1 MNEPRPA
8 APRSVAYLTNLYP
21 ATSHSFIRREIL
33 ALEAAGWQVHRFAHR
48 RGAAACVEPAD
59 LAEQRRTVILL
70 DLPKSEMLAAVCRW
84 LVERPGAL
92 LGTLATSL
100 RMAWR
105 GDGRYVAHLGYFV
118 LACMLSRRLRALG
131 RPHLHAHFGTNPAAV
146 ARLSQR
152 LCGTSYSLTFHGPH
166 EFVRPDRL
174 NLDEKM
180 AGARFVATVSGTGE
194 QTLRQRHPRHAAKLL
209 LVRCGLD
216 AAWWQRPPTPVPSDR
231 RLVCVARLDEQKNPL
246 LLIDAVALVV
256 SRGCPIELAIAGD
269 GPLRAAVERRIGE
282 CRLAASV
289 QLHGWCTGQQVAA
302 LLESARALVLSS
314 RDEGLPVAV
323 MEAFAC
329 GRPAIAPDVGGMR
342 ELVETGRT
350 GWLVPGDDAGALAD
364 AMQDCL
370 KATPAQLQA
379 LGDEARRR
387 VRVHDVEAS
396 AVALAAAFERA

>member
-1 MNEPRPA
+1 MN
-8 APRSVAYLTNLYP
+8 APRSVAYLANFYP

-33 ALEAAGWQVHRFAHR
+33 ALEAAGWEVHRFAHR
-48 RGAAACVEPAD
+48 RSAVACVDLAD
-59 LAEQRRTVILL
+59 LAEQRRTVVLL
-70 DLPKSEMLAAVCRW
+70 DLPKGEMLAAVCRW
-84 LVERPGAL
+84 GVERPGAL
-92 LGTLATSL
+92 LGTLAMSL

-105 GDGRYVAHLGYFV
+105 GDRRYVAHLGYFV
-118 LACMLSRRLRALG
+118 LACMLSQRLRALG

-152 LCGTSYSLTFHGPH
+152 LCGTTYSLTFHGPH
-166 EFVRPDRL
+166 EFAWPDRL

-180 AGARFVATVSGTGE
+180 SGARFVATVSDAGG
-194 QTLRQRHPRHAAKLL
+194 QTLRQRHPRHASKLL

-216 AAWWQRPPTPVPSDR
+216 AAWWQRPPVQIPAVP

-246 LLIDAVALVV
+246 LLIDAVALAV
-256 SRGCPIELAIAGD
+256 SRGCAIELAIAGD
-269 GPLRAAVERRIGE
+269 GPLRAAVERRIDE
-282 CRLAASV
+282 CRLAANV
-289 QLHGWCTGQQVAA
+289 QLHGWCTGEQVAA
-302 LLESARALVLSS
+302 LLESSRALVLSS

-350 GWLVPGDDAGALAD
+350 GWLVPGGDVDALAS

-370 KATPAQLQA
+370 QATPARLQA
-379 LGDEARRR
+379 LGDDARRR
-387 VRVHDVEAS
+387 VRLHEVQAS
-396 AVALAAAFERA
+396 AATLAAAFDAAD